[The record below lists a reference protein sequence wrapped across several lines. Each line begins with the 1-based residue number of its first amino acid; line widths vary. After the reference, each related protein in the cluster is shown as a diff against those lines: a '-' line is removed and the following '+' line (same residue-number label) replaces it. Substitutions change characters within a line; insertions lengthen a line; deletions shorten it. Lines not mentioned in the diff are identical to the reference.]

1 MRLTTKGRYAVT
13 AMLDLA
19 LHAQDRPITL
29 ADISQRQGIS
39 LSYLEQLF
47 AKLRKQ
53 GLVTSAR
60 GPGGGYRLSRS
71 ANDINVAQVITAVD
85 EKVNVT
91 RCEGRGDCQDGQA
104 CLTHDLWC
112 ALSDQIHDFLDGISL
127 GQLVEENHVK
137 EVAARQNQ
145 QAMQANL
152 KNESLDQSTQQ
163 VAQPG
168 RERSVAG
175 SM

>member
-47 AKLRKQ
+47 ARLRKQ
-53 GLVTSAR
+53 GLVSSAR

-71 ANDINVAQVITAVD
+71 ANDIDVAAVISAVD
-85 EKVNVT
+85 EKVHVT
-91 RCEGRGDCQDGQA
+91 KCEGRGDCQNGEA
-104 CLTHDLWC
+104 CLTHELWC
-112 ALSDQIHDFLDGISL
+112 DLSDQIYQFLNNITL
-127 GQLVEENHVK
+127 GQLVERNHVK
-137 EVAARQNQ
+137 EVSARQ
-145 QAMQANL
+145 
-152 KNESLDQSTQQ
+152 DQQ
-163 VAQPG
+163 VA
-168 RERSVAG
+168 SA
-175 SM
+175 